1 MIAALEFSF
10 QLYLKMRQIDQVPVS
25 EFPMPTLTGLVFE
38 TDDEVHGVVPHFVRR
53 DFGFKVKRAE
63 AAVATASLVKLRIQI
78 KDAIR
83 FLIDETKIGIT
94 GTLDVTV

>member
-1 MIAALEFSF
+1 
-10 QLYLKMRQIDQVPVS
+10 MRS
-25 EFPMPTLTGLVFE
+25 LAGLVFE

-53 DFGFKVKRAE
+53 NFRFKVKRAE
-63 AAVATASLVKLRIQI
+63 TAVATASLVKLRIQI